1 MCYVKSSTKS
11 SLNYTLRTSL
21 CRFAANIQTAGG
33 SRFNDDNAGSGFNDD
48 NGGSRF
54 NDDNDSRFNTFQEE
68 PEKVFEEVDER

>member
-1 MCYVKSSTKS
+1 M
-11 SLNYTLRTSL
+11 

-48 NGGSRF
+48 N
-54 NDDNDSRFNTFQEE
+54 DSRFNTFQEE